1 MGDLNVDV
9 ERQGKMVP
17 VGKLILSGGGRARFC
32 YREEY
37 LSSDAAVPVSVSL
50 PLQKKPFDEEKTKIF
65 FEGLLPEG
73 FTRRSVAA
81 GLRVN
86 ENDYVSILAALGNEC
101 LGALRVS
108 DEDDEELPAA
118 YELLDDEQVRE
129 LAGEG
134 ATQAA
139 NIVVKC
145 HLSLTGASGK
155 VGLYYDRGSGRWYL
169 PKGMATSTHIVK
181 QSHVRLENIVVNEQ
195 LALRTAKKLGLD
207 TPDSFI
213 INTGSGA
220 DGEILFATERYDRR
234 IEKTAEPVSGLPRA
248 YRLHQEDFAQAMG
261 ISAANKYETPEGEY
275 LERIFDIIRSRSSEP
290 LTDMLKMWDYLVFDY
305 LIGNTDN
312 HIKNLSLLY
321 SEDLR
326 LLRLAPLYDVISTIV
341 YDRST
346 RDMSVSIDGRYSI
359 DEIDESSFVNQAEKI
374 HLGKKA
380 AMTHF
385 HRLQDGFQ
393 KALDEAARELK
404 EEGFKKAP
412 EIRDRIL
419 ERCGKKNSR

>member
-9 ERQGKMVP
+9 ECLGRMLP
-17 VGKLILSGGGRARFC
+17 VGKLIRSGGGRARFC
-32 YREEY
+32 YREDY
-37 LSSDAAVPVSVSL
+37 LAMDGAVPVSVSL

-86 ENDYVSILAALGNEC
+86 ENDYISILAALGNEC
-101 LGALRVS
+101 LGALRVT
-108 DEDDEELPAA
+108 DEEGESIPAA

-155 VGLYYDRGSGRWYL
+155 VGLYYDRDSGRWYL
-169 PKGMATSTHIVK
+169 PRGMATSTHIVK

-195 LALRTAKKLGLD
+195 LSLRTAEKLGID

-213 INTGSGA
+213 INTGSGT

-234 IEKTAEPVSGLPRA
+234 IDKNQELVDGLPRPF
-248 YRLHQEDFAQAMG
+248 RLHQEDFAQAMG
-261 ISAANKYETPEGEY
+261 IASASKYESPKGEY

-290 LTDMLKMWDYLVFDY
+290 LTDMLKMWDYLVYDY

-321 SEDLR
+321 SEDLKQ
-326 LLRLAPLYDVISTIV
+326 LRLAPLYDVISTVV

-359 DEIDESSFVNQAEKI
+359 DEIDEKAFINQAEKV

-380 AMTHF
+380 AKAH
-385 HRLQDGFQ
+385 FQ
-393 KALDEAARELK
+393 KLQNGFEKALNEAACELK
-404 EEGFKKAP
+404 DEGFSNAP
-412 EIRDRIL
+412 DIRDRIL
-419 ERCGKKNSR
+419 ERSGALK